1 MVDVPNNSFIPK
13 RGPVKKARR
22 ARSRQVYVF
31 TFVSYILIFASLV
44 ASLGVFIYRQVV
56 DRQLDAEIAALN
68 AEIASFSQADMERVT
83 AFNTRL
89 QQAKERLNATVS
101 VASLLNIIEQSTIST
116 AQFASFS
123 LEREQDARLV
133 VTAQIETDSF
143 DSVIFQRE
151 VMKQNPSIANIEVT
165 DLVIKDSTLQELLKP
180 GSSQIFSPQSQ
191 VNFSTILTVD
201 LGTVGYNPVPPEVFE
216 LGIITDTPLPA
227 EADDALID
235 DVSTDGIEVE
245 SGPDVNSESI

>member
-22 ARSRQVYVF
+22 AMSRQVYVF

-44 ASLGVFIYRQVV
+44 ASLGVFIYKQVV

-101 VASLLNIIEQSTIST
+101 VASLLSIIEQSTIST

-123 LEREQDARLV
+123 LEREQDDQLV

-151 VMKQNPSIANIEVT
+151 VMKQNPTVSSIEVT
-165 DLVIKDSTLQELLKP
+165 DLVIKDLKLQELLKP
-180 GSSQIFSPQSQ
+180 GASQIFSPQSQ

-201 LGTVGYNPVPPEVFE
+201 LGTVGYNPVPADAVERESSIDTLLPE
-216 LGIITDTPLPA
+216 
-227 EADDALID
+227 
-235 DVSTDGIEVE
+235 TDGSVMEDTSTGETVDEGVSEV
-245 SGPDVNSESI
+245 NTESI

>member
-22 ARSRQVYVF
+22 AVSRQVYVF

-68 AEIASFSQADMERVT
+68 TEIASFSQADMERVT
-83 AFNTRL
+83 AFNTRIE
-89 QQAKERLNATVS
+89 QAKARLNATVS

-116 AQFASFS
+116 VQFASFS
-123 LEREQDARLV
+123 LEREQDEQLV
-133 VTAQIETDSF
+133 VTTQIETDSF

-151 VMKQNPSIANIEVT
+151 VMKQNPALSSIQVS
-165 DLVIKDSTLQELLKP
+165 DLVIKDATLQELLVP
-180 GSSQIFSPQSQ
+180 DATEIFSSESL
-191 VNFSTILTVD
+191 VSFSSILTVD
-201 LGTVGYNPVPPEVFE
+201 TDTVAYNPALPAVSLPTTLSESVNIGNATSSPIADTVGLESSNE
-216 LGIITDTPLPA
+216 TD
-227 EADDALID
+227 I
-235 DVSTDGIEVE
+235 
-245 SGPDVNSESI
+245 